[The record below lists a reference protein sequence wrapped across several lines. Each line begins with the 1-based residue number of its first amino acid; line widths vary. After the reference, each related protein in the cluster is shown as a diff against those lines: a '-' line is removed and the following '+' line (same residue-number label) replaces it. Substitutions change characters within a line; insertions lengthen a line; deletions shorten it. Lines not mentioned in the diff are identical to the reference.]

1 MFCECKWTGRPV
13 DITLYEALR
22 RKAKGV
28 QWNNKDRSEYFI
40 LFSKSGF
47 TDKMKA
53 LREKDNLLLFD
64 LDKIESILKK

>member
-1 MFCECKWTGRPV
+1 MKPIK
-13 DITLYEALR
+13 D
-22 RKAKGV
+22 
-28 QWNNKDRSEYFI
+28 DRSEYFI